1 MIHDLT
7 ANNDFH
13 NDGFNFFGK
22 LRGIFDRANR
32 DDDLTSPDN
41 EIVLTGSGFDRECK
55 RYILD
60 YESDT
65 KNMCDCCGAPIKIKP
80 WDFEE
85 NKTLCPN
92 CEKFLEEKIQLK
104 EDGKLLEGI
113 VITDDSIRVRVSKP
127 WDMDEFER
135 EPAINNVLLWD

>member
-13 NDGFNFFGK
+13 NDSFGFLG
-22 LRGIFDRANR
+22 RWRDIFDRANR
-32 DDDLTSPDN
+32 DDELTPPDN
-41 EIVLTGSGFDRECK
+41 EIVLTGSGFDREHK

-65 KNMCDCCGAPIKIKP
+65 KNMCDCCGAPIKIRP

-85 NKTLCPN
+85 NKTLCPD
-92 CEKFLEEKIQLK
+92 CEKFLEEQMQPK
-104 EDGKLLEGI
+104 EDGTLLEEI
-113 VITDDSIRVRVSKP
+113 VDDSFKVRVRKP
-127 WDMDEFER
+127 WDMDESER
-135 EPAINNVLLWD
+135 ESAINNVLLWD

>member
-7 ANNDFH
+7 ANGDFY
-13 NDGFNFFGK
+13 NDGFSLLG
-22 LRGIFDRANR
+22 RWRDIFDRTNL
-32 DDDLTSPDN
+32 DDNLTPPYN
-41 EIVLTGSGFDRECK
+41 EVVLTGSGFDRENK

-80 WDFEE
+80 WSFEDD
-85 NKTLCPN
+85 KTLCPD
-92 CEKFLEEKIQLK
+92 CEKFLEKQMQSK
-104 EDGKLLEGI
+104 EDKTLLEK
-113 VITDDSIRVRVSKP
+113 VVDDSFKIKIHKP

-135 EPAINNVLLWD
+135 ESAINNVLLWD

>member
-13 NDGFNFFGK
+13 SERFGI
-22 LRGIFDRANR
+22 LGRWNSILENTRNSDE
-32 DDDLTSPDN
+32 LTPPH
-41 EIVLTGSGFDRECK
+41 EEVILTGSGFDREHK

-65 KNMCDCCGAPIKIKP
+65 KNMCDCCGAPIKIRP

-85 NKTLCPN
+85 NKTLCPE
-92 CEKFLEEKIQLK
+92 CERFLEEQFIPK
-104 EDGKLLEGI
+104 EDGTLLEQI
-113 VITDDSIRVRVSKP
+113 VDDSFKIRVRKP
-127 WDMDEFER
+127 WDMDEVER
-135 EPAINNVLLWD
+135 ESVINNVLLWD

>member
-13 NDGFNFFGK
+13 NNSFG
-22 LRGIFDRANR
+22 LLGRWRDIFDRTNH
-32 DDDLTSPDN
+32 DDELTPPDN
-41 EIVLTGSGFDRECK
+41 EIVLTGSGFDREHK

-65 KNMCDCCGAPIKIKP
+65 KNMCDCCGAPIKIRP

-85 NKTLCPN
+85 NKTLCPE
-92 CEKFLEEKIQLK
+92 CEKWLEE
-104 EDGKLLEGI
+104 
-113 VITDDSIRVRVSKP
+113 VIDNRFAVRVVKP
-127 WDMDEFER
+127 WDTRDFER
-135 EPAINNVLLWD
+135 ENAVDNVLLWD

>member
-7 ANNDFH
+7 VNSDFH
-13 NDGFNFFGK
+13 SDSFD
-22 LRGIFDRANR
+22 IFDRANR
-32 DDDLTSPDN
+32 DDELTPPDN
-41 EIVLTGSGFDRECK
+41 EIVLTGSGFDREHK

-65 KNMCDCCGAPIKIKP
+65 KNMCDCCGAPIKIIP

-85 NKTLCPN
+85 NKTLCPD
-92 CEKFLEEKIQLK
+92 CERFLEEQMQSK
-104 EDGKLLEGI
+104 EDGTLLEEI
-113 VITDDSIRVRVSKP
+113 VEDSFRVRVRKP

-135 EPAINNVLLWD
+135 QSAINNVLLWD